1 MNIKRSLIYTLSLV
15 LAVSTIAESKD
26 KKKRS
31 PRGMVESMQSVP
43 CGAKERG
50 LAGIG
55 SVFGSVGVQ
64 HVNSHEQLCP
74 QYLSRT
80 DEMEYHIR
88 PLDTKHAAL
97 LPVGHEGEFKIK
109 KDRLYLRAVDG
120 DRQVHPYQVVSMQPL
135 NSESKG
141 ETTASRSEKPEE
153 SRSANANREG
163 DSREDRAR
171 GDNREGDR
179 AKGDSREGDKARDG
193 NREEDK
199 TREAD
204 NNTRD
209 ENRDGDKT
217 TDPPPQQ

>member
-1 MNIKRSLIYTLSLV
+1 MNIKTPLIFMLSLV

-26 KKKRS
+26 KKKKHS

-50 LAGIG
+50 LAGLG

-74 QYLSRT
+74 QYLFRT

-97 LPVGHEGEFKIK
+97 LPVGHEGEYRIK

-120 DRQVHPYQVVSMQPL
+120 DRQARPYQVVSMQPV
-135 NSESKG
+135 NSENKG
-141 ETTASRSEKPEE
+141 ESIASRSEKPED
-153 SRSANANREG
+153 SREG
-163 DSREDRAR
+163 DRVRVDS
-171 GDNREGDR
+171 REGDR
-179 AKGDSREGDKARDG
+179 ARDDNREADKARDD
-193 NREEDK
+193 NREAADK
-199 TREAD
+199 A
-204 NNTRD
+204 
-209 ENRDGDKT
+209 

>member
-1 MNIKRSLIYTLSLV
+1 MNIKTSFIFMLSLV

-26 KKKRS
+26 KKKHA

-50 LAGIG
+50 LAGLG

-64 HVNSHEQLCP
+64 HVNSHEQLCT
-74 QYLSRT
+74 QYLFRT

-109 KDRLYLRAVDG
+109 KDRMYVKAVDG
-120 DRQVHPYQVVSMQPL
+120 EKKARPYQVISMQPL
-135 NSESKG
+135 NSES
-141 ETTASRSEKPEE
+141 EAESTTSRSEKSEE
-153 SRSANANREG
+153 YRSAN
-163 DSREDRAR
+163 RED
-171 GDNREGDR
+171 DRERDK
-179 AKGDSREGDKARDG
+179 AKGDSRQGDRARNDS
-193 NREEDK
+193 RE
-199 TREAD
+199 
-204 NNTRD
+204 
-209 ENRDGDKT
+209 GDKT

>member
-1 MNIKRSLIYTLSLV
+1 MNIKTSFIFMLSLV

-26 KKKRS
+26 KKKHA

-50 LAGIG
+50 LAGLG

-64 HVNSHEQLCP
+64 HVNSHEQLCT
-74 QYLSRT
+74 QYLFRT

-109 KDRLYLRAVDG
+109 KDRMYLKAVDG
-120 DRQVHPYQVVSMQPL
+120 EKKARPYQVISMQPL
-135 NSESKG
+135 NSES
-141 ETTASRSEKPEE
+141 EAESTTSRSEKSEE
-153 SRSANANREG
+153 YRSAN
-163 DSREDRAR
+163 RED
-171 GDNREGDR
+171 DRERDK
-179 AKGDSREGDKARDG
+179 AKGDSRQGDRARNDS
-193 NREEDK
+193 RE
-199 TREAD
+199 
-204 NNTRD
+204 
-209 ENRDGDKT
+209 GDKT

>member
-1 MNIKRSLIYTLSLV
+1 MNIKTSFIFMLSLV

-26 KKKRS
+26 KKKHA

-50 LAGIG
+50 LAGLG

-64 HVNSHEQLCP
+64 HVNSHEQLCT
-74 QYLSRT
+74 QYLFRT

-109 KDRLYLRAVDG
+109 KDRMYVKAVDG
-120 DRQVHPYQVVSMQPL
+120 EKKARPYQVISMQPL
-135 NSESKG
+135 NSES
-141 ETTASRSEKPEE
+141 EAESTTSRSEKSEE
-153 SRSANANREG
+153 YRSAN
-163 DSREDRAR
+163 REDDRERDKAKS
-171 GDNREGDR
+171 DSREGDR
-179 AKGDSREGDKARDG
+179 ARNDSRDG
-193 NREEDK
+193 N
-199 TREAD
+199 
-204 NNTRD
+204 
-209 ENRDGDKT
+209 KT